1 MWGSRIDKREYTAV
15 WAERQGGDRMFLSGG
30 GEMTTKKEKRQVRKK
45 QVRNKRIAKQKARK
59 IGSGAATIESLPC
72 GEAMKGLL
80 SIFGETDESE
90 GSPVD
95 EAQQIMYEA
104 WEAPTRE
111 RAVALAKK
119 ALSVSA
125 GCADAY
131 NLLAEESATTL
142 DEVIELYRKGVE
154 AGERALGKET
164 FEQDVGYFW
173 GLLET
178 RPYMR
183 ARAGLA
189 QSLWAAGK
197 REEAVG
203 HYRELLRLN
212 PNDNQGIRD
221 SLMPCLIELG
231 RDQDAEK
238 LFKAYKDD
246 GMAVWLYSRAL
257 LDFRKYGDSP
267 VAGKSLAGAMKENRH
282 VPAYLLG
289 RKKMPKRLPAYH
301 GFGDE
306 NEAIV
311 YAESCAAAWKA
322 TPGALAWLAART
334 K

>member
-1 MWGSRIDKREYTAV
+1 MVTKREK
-15 WAERQGGDRMFLSGG
+15 RQ
-30 GEMTTKKEKRQVRKK
+30 TKKEQERK
-45 QVRNKRIAKQKARK
+45 KRIAKKKARK
-59 IGSGAATIESLPC
+59 IGSGATTVESLPRR
-72 GEAMKGLL
+72 EAMEGML
-80 SIFGETDESE
+80 SIFDETGEGEH
-90 GSPVD
+90 GPLD

-111 RAVALAKK
+111 RAVAMAKK

-125 GCADAY
+125 DCADAY

-142 DEVIELYRKGVE
+142 EEVVELYRKGVE

-164 FEQDVGYFW
+164 FEKDVGYFW

-183 ARAGLA
+183 ARVGLA
-189 QSLWAAGK
+189 QSLWAAGR
-197 REEAVG
+197 REEAVE

-221 SLMPCLIELG
+221 VLMPCLIELN
-231 RDQDAEK
+231 RDRDAEN
-238 LFKAYKDD
+238 LFKAYEDD
-246 GMAVWLYSRAL
+246 AMAEWLYSRAL

-267 VAGKSLAGAMKENRH
+267 VASKSLTVALKENRH
-282 VPAYLLG
+282 VPGYLLG

-306 NEAIV
+306 NEAIA
-311 YAESCAAAWKA
+311 YAESSAAAWRA
-322 TPGALAWLAART
+322 TQGALAWIAARI